1 MSRIHEALQRAHRER
16 GTFPVADDNKVA
28 EPAITP
34 VAEKPSPV
42 KAEFDLENIARHPW
56 KPFIASFP
64 TLTNHGAG
72 VEQFRRLRSHVYQ
85 AHSEAPLKTILMASG
100 MPSEGK
106 SFVAA
111 NLAMSLARNSLNN
124 ILLIDADLRRPTLH
138 SLLGAPSVQGLS
150 DYLAGTIDLID
161 IMQRYRRPET
171 VGDVGADISSNLA
184 FIPAGKP
191 SDNSSELVAN
201 HRIEE
206 LIATVSPHFNW
217 ILIDSPPT
225 LAVTDAVD
233 LARAADAVLLIARG
247 ARTPYDVAQRTQA
260 AFSNSRILGFVLNA
274 IKDAPSKGAYTYDY
288 YYGSGSEGTS
298 RAKHA
303 KDRRG

>member
-1 MSRIHEALQRAHRER
+1 MSHARCARRAYRER
-16 GTFPVADDNKVA
+16 GTLPVAENNQVA
-28 EPAITP
+28 EPIITP
-34 VAEKPSPV
+34 IAEEPSTV
-42 KAEFDLENIARHPW
+42 KAEFVLENIARHPW
-56 KPFIASFP
+56 KPFIAAFP
-64 TLTNHGAG
+64 TLTDRGAG

-85 AHSEAPLKTILMASG
+85 AQSEAPLKTILMASG

-111 NLAMSLARNSLNN
+111 NLAMSMTRNSVNN

-138 SLLGAPSVQGLS
+138 DLLGAPDVPGLS
-150 DYLAGTIDLID
+150 DYLAGTVDLID
-161 IMQRYRRPET
+161 VMQRYRSPET
-171 VGDVGADISSNLA
+171 AADAGADISSNLT
-184 FIPAGKP
+184 FIPSGKP
-191 SDNSSELVAN
+191 SDNSSELTAN

-217 ILIDSPPT
+217 ILIDSPPV

-247 ARTPYDVAQRTQA
+247 ASTPYSVAQRTQA

-274 IKDAPSKGAYTYDY
+274 VTDAPRKGEYNYDY
-288 YYGSGSEGTS
+288 YYGSVSEGTG
-298 RAKHA
+298 RAKDA
-303 KDRRG
+303 KGRRK